1 MSVDP
6 VLNHVI
12 LFYILFDIHDTIVYS
27 ILFDVSFR
35 VVEFPLRESQENIA
49 YVEKC
54 SCYGNE

>member
-12 LFYILFDIHDTIVYS
+12 LFYILFDIHDTI
-27 ILFDVSFR
+27 LFDVSFR
-35 VVEFPLRESQENIA
+35 VVEFSLRESQENIA